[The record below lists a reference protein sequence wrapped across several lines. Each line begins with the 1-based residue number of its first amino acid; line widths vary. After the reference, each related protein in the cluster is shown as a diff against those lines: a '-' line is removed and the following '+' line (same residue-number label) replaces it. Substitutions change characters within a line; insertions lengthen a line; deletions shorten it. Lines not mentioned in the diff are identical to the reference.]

1 MKLSQQTREFITLYL
16 VVATELIG
24 FGLIIP
30 ILPQIAYGYNQT
42 PLMMGILLAAYSFA
56 QFIAA
61 PILGAMS
68 DRIGRKPVLVI
79 SKIGS
84 LIGYIVLALSHS
96 YWMIFVSRLLDG
108 FTGGNIS
115 AARAYA
121 ADITSEADRPKG
133 MAIIG
138 IAFGTG
144 FILGPALGGILYGL
158 GNHGHQIAAVTAGA
172 MSFIALLLTIFVLKE
187 PPRRTDNRH
196 RARLWPVLS
205 SRAILTICI
214 AQMAYMILFSAFE
227 STFSV
232 YTFEAFQL
240 TPRNNSLMFLF
251 IGVLALI
258 IQGTIAR
265 RAPKK
270 LSTATIVGLLIVATG
285 FLAIHFSGSI
295 RYLLAS
301 LSILCLGVA
310 IVNSYLP
317 SLLTTQADIDNRGA
331 VIGVFEG
338 IGSLSRVI
346 GPIVGYTT
354 ILSPLDGGFI
364 YFTLILIVLV
374 MVVSPILATVKKPVS
389 AQ

>member
-30 ILPQIAYGYNQT
+30 VLPQIAYNYNQT
-42 PLMMGILLAAYSFA
+42 PIMMGVLLAAYSLA
-56 QFIAA
+56 QFVAA
-61 PILGAMS
+61 PILGTLS

-84 LIGYIVLALSHS
+84 LAAYVVLALSHS

-121 ADITSEADRPKG
+121 ADITTEADRPKG

-144 FILGPALGGILYGL
+144 FILGPALGGLLYGL
-158 GNHGHQIAAVTAGA
+158 GNQGHQIAAFTAGG

-187 PPRRTDNRH
+187 PERRT
-196 RARLWPVLS
+196 ARPKTLQLWPIIS
-205 SRAILTICI
+205 SKAILAICV
-214 AQMAYMILFSAFE
+214 AQLVYMILFSAFE

-232 YTFEAFQL
+232 YTFNVFHL
-240 TPRNNSLMFLF
+240 TPRNNSLIFLY
-251 IGVLALI
+251 IGVLSLI

-265 RAPKK
+265 RAPKN
-270 LSTATIVGLLIVATG
+270 LTLVTFIGFLIVTAAFT
-285 FLAIHFSGSI
+285 AIHFSGTI
-295 RYLLAS
+295 VALLGG
-301 LSILCLGVA
+301 LSVLALGVA
-310 IVNSYLP
+310 LVNSYLP
-317 SLLTTQADIDNRGA
+317 SLLTTRCNEDNRGT

-338 IGSLSRVI
+338 LGSLSRVI
-346 GPIVGYTT
+346 GPIIAYTT

-364 YFTLILIVLV
+364 YFSLILIILIIGVIPV
-374 MVVSPILATVKKPVS
+374 MIQTAPPQTST
-389 AQ
+389 

>member
-30 ILPQIAYGYNQT
+30 ILPQIAYNYNQT

-61 PILGAMS
+61 PFLGALS

-79 SKIGS
+79 SKLGS
-84 LIGYIVLALSHS
+84 IIGYVVLALSHS

-121 ADITSEADRPKG
+121 ADITTEADRPKG
-133 MAIIG
+133 MAVIG

-144 FILGPALGGILYGL
+144 FILGPALGGLLYGM
-158 GNHGHQIAAVTAGA
+158 GNHGHMIAALTAGT
-172 MSFIALLLTIFVLKE
+172 MSLIALLLTIFILKE
-187 PPRRTDNRH
+187 PVRRTESRH
-196 RARLWPVLS
+196 KARLWPVIS
-205 SRAILTICI
+205 SRAILAICI
-214 AQMAYMILFSAFE
+214 AQITYMILFSAFE

-232 YTFEAFQL
+232 YTFTMFQL
-240 TPRNNSLMFLF
+240 TPRGNSMIFLF
-251 IGVLALI
+251 IGILALI
-258 IQGTIAR
+258 IQGTITR
-265 RAPKK
+265 KAPKNLLK
-270 LSTATIVGLLIVATG
+270 VTIFGFLIVAVG
-285 FLAIHFSGSI
+285 FLSIHFSGTI
-295 RYLLAS
+295 AYLLGG
-301 LSILCLGVA
+301 LSILSLGVA
-310 IVNSYLP
+310 LVNSYLP
-317 SLLTTQADIDNRGA
+317 SLLTTHCHADNRGA

-338 IGSLSRVI
+338 IGSLSRVV

-364 YFTLILIVLV
+364 YFTLILVVLILGFSPV
-374 MVVSPILATVKKPVS
+374 MLSLRKPT
-389 AQ
+389 AA